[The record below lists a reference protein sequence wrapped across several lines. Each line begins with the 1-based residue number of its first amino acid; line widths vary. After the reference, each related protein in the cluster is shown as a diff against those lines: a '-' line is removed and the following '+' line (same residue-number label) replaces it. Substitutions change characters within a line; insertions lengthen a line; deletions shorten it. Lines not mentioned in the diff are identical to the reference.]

1 MMISVFFSS
10 FNKAQVI
17 FVLLRVRIN
26 GYQMMSA
33 INSDVTYIPTLN
45 KIPFNDIFQYF
56 FFLLFSY
63 YLK

>member
-45 KIPFNDIFQYF
+45 TLDSFNDIFNTF
-56 FFLLFSY
+56 FC
-63 YLK
+63 YLATT